1 MLENRKLH
9 RFLLKYAKTTNI
21 LNYFECYYIFVKLV
35 CKANYISLFWLRDFE
50 NARAGRKVILVVRF
64 IILLNSVFCSY

>member
-1 MLENRKLH
+1 MSAKRTKSFVLER
-9 RFLLKYAKTTNI
+9 TV
-21 LNYFECYYIFVKLV
+21 YFIISVECYYIFVKLV

-50 NARAGRKVILVVRF
+50 NARAGRKVILIVRF